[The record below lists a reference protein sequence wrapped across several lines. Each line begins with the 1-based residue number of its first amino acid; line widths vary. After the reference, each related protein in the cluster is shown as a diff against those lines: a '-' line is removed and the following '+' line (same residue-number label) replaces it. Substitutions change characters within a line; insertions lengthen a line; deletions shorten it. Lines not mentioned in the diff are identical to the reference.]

1 MVAADSDVEGI
12 HDLTELLRGKR
23 RDLLTT
29 IKMRRKDR
37 SNRMGSVIAYGASTI
52 TNLPDTM
59 TISVTI
65 PRSMAPY
72 IGEDDTESSFV
83 RNAMMLFPFIHN
95 LTISHGRAAEI
106 LGITKWEIITIF
118 NEMGFP
124 YLDCDISE
132 IEEDM
137 NKFSHWL
144 KKRKT
149 LVK

>member
-1 MVAADSDVEGI
+1 
-12 HDLTELLRGKR
+12 
-23 RDLLTT
+23 
-29 IKMRRKDR
+29 
-37 SNRMGSVIAYGASTI
+37 MGSVIAYGASTI

-106 LGITKWEIITIF
+106 LGVKKTDLIEF
-118 NEMGFP
+118 YDSMGIP
-124 YLDCDISE
+124 YLNQSN
-132 IEEDM
+132 EELERDLAVLA
-137 NKFSHWL
+137 KVVGGVS
-144 KKRKT
+144 
-149 LVK
+149 

>member
-106 LGITKWEIITIF
+106 LGVKKTDLIEF
-118 NEMGFP
+118 YDSMGIP
-124 YLDCDISE
+124 YLNQSN
-132 IEEDM
+132 EELERDLAVLA
-137 NKFSHWL
+137 KVVGGVS
-144 KKRKT
+144 
-149 LVK
+149 